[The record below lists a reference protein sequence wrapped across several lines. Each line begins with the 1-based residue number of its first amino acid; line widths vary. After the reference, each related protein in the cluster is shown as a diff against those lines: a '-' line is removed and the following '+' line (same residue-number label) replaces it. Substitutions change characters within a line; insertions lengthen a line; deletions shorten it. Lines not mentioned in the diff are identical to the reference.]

1 MDQDTCYSKGTE
13 AIQLPITLTGG
24 GFAAWQP
31 LLTKCVGSHI
41 QMARLGLHHL
51 SDDRP
56 AE

>member
-13 AIQLPITLTGG
+13 AIQLPITLIDG

-31 LLTKCVGSHI
+31 LLQSVLGRIFK
-41 QMARLGLHHL
+41 MAGLHHL

-56 AE
+56 AD